1 MIAIQIK
8 ATDEISI
15 VQFDGD
21 TLAAMQKAVGGY
33 IEHVKPRCLQH
44 PFCMIINEEGLLHHL
59 PVNNAGSQLYAG
71 LVPIVGDVLILK
83 DGMNEFDEPDIVGL
97 EAEEAEGLMTM
108 LCCRMAFLEPAG

>member
-21 TLAAMQKAVGGY
+21 TLDAMQKAVGGY
-33 IEHVKPRCLQH
+33 IEHTTPKNLPR
-44 PFCMIINEEGLLHHL
+44 PYCMIVNEEGLLNNL
-59 PVNNAGSQLYAG
+59 PVNNAGSLLYAG

-83 DGMNEFDEPDIVGL
+83 DGIIEDGEPDIVSL
-97 EAEEAEGLMTM
+97 DAEDVDGLMTL
-108 LCCRMAFLEPAG
+108 LCSRMAFLEPAG